1 MKQFGRLYDIIS
13 DRWFT
18 EEPTR
23 IVWFLRILD
32 SMDSDGKVDMSRAK
46 FGRLFN
52 CTAKAAY
59 YFLTCLE
66 KRGII
71 TLVTSTNSTI
81 ISIVSPDDYDEVER
95 NLGAK
100 RAQQNTCKSKGYNK
114 QGRNLGAIWAQNE
127 QDEQQGLDL
136 GVIKAQENSCNTDDY
151 DEVGRNL
158 GAKRAQ
164 GTRKENGKERSLSPI
179 PPITKE
185 KIKEKKP
192 LTRGYAPDFVGDV
205 SSADAK
211 ELEKQRKVKE
221 RKKRNEEKKQK
232 TMTLVHK
239 AREKFE
245 KYYQELF
252 DSSYYWDVK
261 DAVAMKRLLQKIA
274 FARTNRERPLPC
286 DDESLLQ
293 ALETFLRMINKSWLM
308 NNFSVCKIDSQY
320 NEIVSEIKNKKK
332 PNQNVQRNTTVQE
345 TSTAILAGQ
354 AANLL
359 NDIAKADALYYRG
372 EYGSSEP
379 AEANPVDDNIGV

>member
-13 DRWFT
+13 ERWFT

-81 ISIVSPDDYDEVER
+81 ISIVSP
-95 NLGAK
+95 
-100 RAQQNTCKSKGYNK
+100 
-114 QGRNLGAIWAQNE
+114 
-127 QDEQQGLDL
+127 
-136 GVIKAQENSCNTDDY
+136 DDY